1 MDSPVFIAFYR
12 TLVFYFTLV
21 AAVRV
26 MGKRELANL
35 APTDL
40 VVAILLAELAIIP
53 IQAHEYPIWV
63 GIVPI
68 ITIVCLQILLSS
80 VALKNLRVQAVL
92 DGTPSVL
99 IRSGKI
105 DMKAM
110 RANRYAVDELLA
122 QLRLKGVPDI
132 ADVEVAI
139 LESNGELS
147 VIPKSQK
154 RAVTPEDLGLET
166 RYEGLPHTLIIDGVV
181 LEKSLEEVGL
191 SREWLEEEL
200 RRLGVEG
207 GPENVLLASL
217 NTAGE
222 LFYQVKEED

>member
-68 ITIVCLQILLSS
+68 ITIVCLQILLST
-80 VALKNLRVQAVL
+80 VALKN
-92 DGTPSVL
+92 
-99 IRSGKI
+99 
-105 DMKAM
+105 
-110 RANRYAVDELLA
+110 
-122 QLRLKGVPDI
+122 
-132 ADVEVAI
+132 
-139 LESNGELS
+139 
-147 VIPKSQK
+147 
-154 RAVTPEDLGLET
+154 
-166 RYEGLPHTLIIDGVV
+166 
-181 LEKSLEEVGL
+181 
-191 SREWLEEEL
+191 
-200 RRLGVEG
+200 
-207 GPENVLLASL
+207 
-217 NTAGE
+217 
-222 LFYQVKEED
+222 